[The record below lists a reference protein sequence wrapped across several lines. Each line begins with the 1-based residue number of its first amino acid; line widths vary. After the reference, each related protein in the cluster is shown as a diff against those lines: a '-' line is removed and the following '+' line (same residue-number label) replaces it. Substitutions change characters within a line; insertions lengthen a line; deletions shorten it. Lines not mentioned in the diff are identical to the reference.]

1 MPKLKSNLFLISK
14 NFRVIDILRIKVFCI
29 SFLIFFTREKT
40 RFRFNFYFQKF
51 YPMELYSHQ
60 NIGNQEQRQDEAVRS
75 IRNGVKLIG
84 EILKTTLGPKGCLKV
99 IHGKETSITNDGA
112 FILKNLLIDSA
123 SAKII
128 INSSI
133 SQDWEEGDGTT
144 SIAVLTSL
152 LLEEAFDLSIH
163 PIKIIKGYS
172 MALNKCI
179 EVLNKRKFSPKPD
192 DIRNLVKT
200 TLNSKILANNLDIFI
215 DICIQAV
222 EKVDDISLIEI
233 IKLEGDLSESML
245 VDGIVLKKDCN
256 INLNNPK
263 ILVANTSLDFDKTK
277 IFSTKIAV
285 DSIRELSNIENA
297 EKEKMILKVDSICKI
312 PFDLFINRQI
322 IYDYPNQLLENK
334 GIRVIEHADFD
345 GVERLNKV
353 LGGSLVSTF
362 DNIKESDFGTCAKV
376 STIEIKGHKMV
387 KFEGI
392 KRGASTII
400 ICGSSK
406 EMLDEAER
414 SVHDALCVLKRIK
427 QSPFCLYGGGC
438 TETALALELSKLAID
453 TKTKESE
460 AIEKFSCALLNIPK
474 ILADNCGYDG
484 DEAKALL
491 KNDHSYRRTTYGLN
505 VETGKTACMKEK
517 GVIEGFE
524 MKKRVITAACE
535 TAQTILKCDGLVTC
549 KPRDRSHEHE
559 CH

>member
-1 MPKLKSNLFLISK
+1 MDLF
-14 NFRVIDILRIKVFCI
+14 
-29 SFLIFFTREKT
+29 
-40 RFRFNFYFQKF
+40 
-51 YPMELYSHQ
+51 SHQ
-60 NIGNQEQRQDEAVRS
+60 NIGNQEERQDEAVRT
-75 IRNGVKLIG
+75 IRNGVKLVG

-99 IHGKETSITNDGA
+99 IHGKDTSITNDGA

-172 MALNKCI
+172 MALAKCLDI
-179 EVLNKRKFSPKPD
+179 LNKKKFAPRPE

-200 TLNSKILANNLDIFI
+200 TLNSKILANHLDIFI

-222 EKVDDISLIEI
+222 ERAEDVSLIEI
-233 IKLEGDLSESML
+233 IKLEGDLSESIL
-245 VDGIVLKKDCN
+245 VDGIVLNKDCD
-256 INLNNPK
+256 IDLNNPK

-277 IFSTKIAV
+277 IFSSKINV
-285 DSIRELSNIENA
+285 DSVKELANIENA
-297 EKEKMILKVDSICKI
+297 EKEQMISKIDAISKI
-312 PFDLFINRQI
+312 PFDLFVNRQI

-334 GIRVIEHADFD
+334 GIKVIEHADFD

-362 DNIKESDFGTCAKV
+362 EGIKESDFGTCTKV
-376 STIEIKGHKMV
+376 STIEIKGHRMIR
-387 KFEGI
+387 FEGI
-392 KRGASTII
+392 KKGASTII

-427 QSPFCLYGGGC
+427 QSPFCLYGGGS
-438 TETALALELSKLAID
+438 TETCLALELSKLALD

-460 AIEKFSCALLNIPK
+460 AIEKFASALLKIPK
-474 ILADNCGYDG
+474 ILAENCGFDG
-484 DEAKALL
+484 DEVKALL

-505 VETGKTACMKEK
+505 VENGKTACMKEK

-524 MKKRVITAACE
+524 MKKRVIMAACE

-549 KPRDRSHEHE
+549 KPRNRSHDHE